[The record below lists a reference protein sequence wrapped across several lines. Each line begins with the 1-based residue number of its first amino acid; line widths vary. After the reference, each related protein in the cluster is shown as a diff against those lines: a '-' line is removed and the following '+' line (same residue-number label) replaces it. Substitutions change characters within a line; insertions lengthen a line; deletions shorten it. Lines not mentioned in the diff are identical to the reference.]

1 MSNLE
6 DYYEKYNTGVEERN
20 RPYINFVN
28 KLDSETEVMNTETGL
43 EQQDHNL
50 NITYVNNEHP
60 IVLEMDN
67 LFDQDNINYFPNGE
81 NEDEVE
87 EKDNV
92 FDENEFEVERIANI
106 EINFAEYLEYEFAEE
121 SSGLF

>member
-43 EQQDHNL
+43 EEQDHNL
-50 NITYVNNEHP
+50 IITYVNNEHP

-81 NEDEVE
+81 KEDEVE

-92 FDENEFEVERIANI
+92 FDENEFKVEKIANI
-106 EINFAEYLEYEFAEE
+106 KINFAEYLEYEFVEE

>member
-28 KLDSETEVMNTETGL
+28 NLDSETEVMNTETGL
-43 EQQDHNL
+43 EEQDHNL
-50 NITYVNNEHP
+50 IITYVNNEHP

>member
-28 KLDSETEVMNTETGL
+28 NLDSETEVMNTETGL
-43 EQQDHNL
+43 EEQDHNL
-50 NITYVNNEHP
+50 IITYVNNEHP

-67 LFDQDNINYFPNGE
+67 LFDQDNINYFPNGG

-106 EINFAEYLEYEFAEE
+106 KINFAEYLEYEFVEE